1 MKLRVDAAQL
11 ANDKL
16 MAGQLAAALAT
27 ADIVD
32 KTWTSITDKLAEYY
46 KKDGT
51 SITINNGWFETTILM
66 AGKSRAGN
74 HLVI

>member
-1 MKLRVDAAQL
+1 M
-11 ANDKL
+11 
-16 MAGQLAAALAT
+16 
-27 ADIVD
+27 
-32 KTWTSITDKLAEYY
+32 TSVRTGKAIGNFTDVSNKIWDLNV
-46 KKDGT
+46 GT